1 MALETLPKIAKMIG
15 VGKSTLFDAMHHMP
29 DFTKPFRRD
38 GYRRHWDSM
47 HVASWIVKVGGK
59 DAAGDLIREKA
70 KTERLERLERLYRIG
85 SPRRI
90 YEIGSKLDDK
100 TAWCIPAPSDHVTL
114 TNPDLLAFTRRRLV
128 QDA

>member
-1 MALETLPKIAKMIG
+1 MALKTLPEIAKMIG
-15 VGKSTLFDAMHHMP
+15 VGKSTLSDAMHHMP
-29 DFTKPFRRD
+29 DFPKPFRRD

-70 KTERLERLERLYRIG
+70 IVERLERIAR
-85 SPRRI
+85 PRRI
-90 YEIGSKLDDK
+90 YETGSKLDDK

-114 TNPDLLAFTRRRLV
+114 TNPDLLAFTRRKLV
-128 QDA
+128 QHA

>member
-15 VGKSTLFDAMHHMP
+15 VGKSTLSDAMHHMP
-29 DFTKPFRRD
+29 DFPKPFRRD

-70 KTERLERLERLYRIG
+70 ITERQERIG
-85 SPRRI
+85 RTRRI
-90 YEIGSKLDDK
+90 YETGSKIDDK
-100 TAWCIPAPSDHVTL
+100 TAWCIPAPSNHVAL
-114 TNPDLLAFTRRRLV
+114 TNPELLAFTRRRLV
-128 QDA
+128 QHA